1 MAQQDGTFTVTN
13 ARNGFAKTYTP
24 NGRAGTN

>member
-1 MAQQDGTFTVTN
+1 MDGTFTVTN
-13 ARNGFAKTYTP
+13 ARNGFAKTYAA